1 MVATMEG
8 EAKDPINEARRQWI
22 AHGWAEAAPGM
33 AAVTTIV
40 RLNQLLMA
48 RIDAVLRPHGLTF
61 SRFEVLRLLAFT
73 RQGGLPMGK
82 LTDRLQVHPASV
94 TNAVD
99 RLETDGLVTR
109 VPNPRDSRS
118 TIAKIL
124 PAGHRLLEPA
134 TRDLNALFRDI
145 GDSGELDALTSSLG
159 ALGRRCEENLLG

>member
-1 MVATMEG
+1 ME
-8 EAKDPINEARRQWI
+8 AQAQDPINEARRQWI

-40 RLNQLLMA
+40 RLNQILMA

-73 RQGGLPMGK
+73 REGGLPMGK

-99 RLETDGLVTR
+99 RLESDGLVAR
-109 VPNPRDSRS
+109 APNPRDSRS

-124 PAGHRLLEPA
+124 PAGHRRLEPA
-134 TRDLNALFRDI
+134 TSDLNALFADI
-145 GDSGELDALTSSLG
+145 GASEDLEGLTTSLG
-159 ALGRRCEENLLG
+159 ALGRRCETLQPRS

>member
-1 MVATMEG
+1 MEA
-8 EAKDPINEARRQWI
+8 ETRDPIKEARRQWV
-22 AHGWAEAAPGM
+22 AHGWTDAAPGM

-40 RLNQLLMA
+40 RVNQILMA

-73 RQGGLPMGK
+73 REGGLPMGK

-99 RLETDGLVTR
+99 RLESDDLVAR

-124 PAGHRLLEPA
+124 PAGHRRVEPA
-134 TRDLNALFRDI
+134 TRDLNALFADI
-145 GDSGELDALTSSLG
+145 GTAGDLDELTTALG
-159 ALGRRCEENLLG
+159 ALGRRCETPGP